1 VFDSLD
7 VRSNSRGDKY
17 HVLTYN
23 LNMKVTA
30 EDLEWMLYFQGK
42 ERGRAQ
48 IRIEYD

>member
-1 VFDSLD
+1 MFDSLD

-17 HVLTYN
+17 HVLNYK

-30 EDLEWMLYFQGK
+30 EDLEWIVYFQNE

-48 IRIEYD
+48 IRVEYD